1 MFDSY
6 RKYES
11 EYEQELNVQPEKL
24 VKEEDFSDS
33 ESNGYSL
40 KIELRQ
46 CEYASNT
53 SSAMT
58 PRIIMEQERKKFE
71 VTNKVNA
78 EIDFTGSF
86 SNSRL
91 SPEQISRIRV
101 LTKERLKETPQKFN
115 DSEVLH
121 YSMMESRG
129 HLDSFALD
137 SDRAARR
144 RQIIERLEH
153 LL

>member
-24 VKEEDFSDS
+24 MKDEDFSDS
-33 ESNGYSL
+33 ESNDYSL

-58 PRIIMEQERKKFE
+58 PRIVMEQERKKLE
-71 VTNKVNA
+71 GNTKINS

-86 SNSRL
+86 ANSRL
-91 SPEQISRIRV
+91 SPEQINRIKV
-101 LTKERLKETPQKFN
+101 LTKERIRDTPQKFN

-121 YSMMESRG
+121 YSMMESIDRF
-129 HLDSFALD
+129 DSFALD